1 MHRDRIHTGTIIE
14 KKNPRISILPSIATI
29 LVIVL
34 TGACADESSGEAI
47 VLPSTP
53 ILSLEANWVV
63 ITSTHLRLREQ
74 SSIESPVVTTLW
86 RGNVL
91 EVLSKQNR
99 REEIEGETDYW
110 YQVRYGGL
118 QGWVF
123 GSYLGFHSSYEAAV
137 SAGEKLRQ

>member
-1 MHRDRIHTGTIIE
+1 MKSRSSIISGVVLVLTIILVNACTDE
-14 KKNPRISILPSIATI
+14 RSDRTIS
-29 LVIVL
+29 
-34 TGACADESSGEAI
+34 
-47 VLPSTP
+47 LPSTP

-74 SSIESPVVTTLW
+74 SSIDSPVVTTLW
-86 RGNVL
+86 RGYVL

-137 SAGEKLRQ
+137 AAGEKLRQ

>member
-1 MHRDRIHTGTIIE
+1 MKLDKSADRMNSLKPNRSWTITFL
-14 KKNPRISILPSIATI
+14 SILLLST
-29 LVIVL
+29 
-34 TGACADESSGEAI
+34 CADESEDRTV

-74 SSIESPVVTTLW
+74 ASIESPVVTTLW
-86 RGNVL
+86 RGYVL
-91 EVLSKQNR
+91 EILSKQNR

-137 SAGEKLRQ
+137 AAGEKLRQ

>member
-1 MHRDRIHTGTIIE
+1 MVLTIILVNACTDE
-14 KKNPRISILPSIATI
+14 RSDRTIS
-29 LVIVL
+29 
-34 TGACADESSGEAI
+34 
-47 VLPSTP
+47 LPSTP

-74 SSIESPVVTTLW
+74 SSIDSPVVTTLW
-86 RGNVL
+86 RGYVL

-137 SAGEKLRQ
+137 AAGEKLRQ